1 MASVPHLVIIPTYN
15 EAGNIL
21 RQIAELKSTR
31 EHLASNHLFD
41 LLVVDDGSPDGTA
54 KLVSDLNLPWVNVEV
69 RLEKSGLGDA
79 YKHGFAWAKERGYKY
94 VIEMDADGSHQTK
107 DLYKLLEAPAVN
119 DLVIG
124 SRWIPHGEV
133 ENWPLHRKLLS
144 QLGNVYSK
152 IALGISIKDSTSG
165 FRRISLAALN
175 EIDMSTINAKGY
187 GFQIEMA
194 YRIAKSGRRVCE
206 VPITFIERI
215 EGKSKMSI
223 AIVIEA
229 LLLISEL
236 GIQRIF
242 F

>member
-1 MASVPHLVIIPTYN
+1 MADVPNLVIIPTYN

-21 RQIAELKSTR
+21 RQIAELESVR
-31 EHLASNHLFD
+31 SHLAPDHLFD
-41 LLVVDDGSPDGTA
+41 VLIVDDGSPDGTA
-54 KLVSDLNLPWVNVEV
+54 KLVTDLNLPWICVEV
-69 RLEKSGLGDA
+69 RSEKSGLGNA
-79 YKHGFAWAKERGYKY
+79 YKHGFAWAKANGYKF

-124 SRWIPHGEV
+124 SRWIPEGEV
-133 ENWPLHRKLLS
+133 ENWPLHRRLLS
-144 QLGNVYSK
+144 QFGNVYSS
-152 IALGISIKDSTSG
+152 IALGFKIKDSTSG
-165 FRRISLAALN
+165 FRRISLSALDQ
-175 EIDMSTINAKGY
+175 IDMSTINAKGY

-194 YRIAKSGRRVCE
+194 YRIAKSGRTVCE

-229 LLLISEL
+229 LLLIAEL